1 MSANPSRTGLKLF
14 VVLLALAGGATAAF
28 FASRPI
34 ARVETIRKGS
44 VADVV
49 GATVVVEPGV
59 VSPIMSEVEGRLI
72 ESKLAVGAEFKA
84 GDVLFRDP
92 LTHWAENIGNTTL
105 RLVLVEL
112 KN

>member
-14 VVLLALAGGATAAF
+14 LVLLVLAGGAAAAF

-34 ARVETIRKGS
+34 ARVETIRKGN

-59 VSPIMSEVEGRLI
+59 VSPIMSEVEGRLERAMEYI
-72 ESKLAVGAEFKA
+72 RSLLAVDQK
-84 GDVLFRDP
+84 
-92 LTHWAENIGNTTL
+92 
-105 RLVLVEL
+105 
-112 KN
+112 